1 MSIGSI
7 NTIGT
12 IGSIFPATSIDKGN
26 TNNASFASVLN
37 KAMQDVNKDQLQ
49 AYQSM
54 EDMANGT
61 VSNVQEAVQRIQE
74 AELSLK
80 LALEVKN
87 KLVGSY
93 KEVIKMQI

>member
-1 MSIGSI
+1 MLVNSI
-7 NTIGT
+7 NTVGNLFPNSMVDKNSF
-12 IGSIFPATSIDKGN
+12 GSNSN
-26 TNNASFASVLN
+26 VSFASVLN

-49 AYQSM
+49 AYQAM

-80 LALEVKN
+80 LALEIKN
-87 KLVGSY
+87 KVVGSY
-93 KEVIKMQI
+93 KEIIKMQI